1 MYPSNKHIAIHSY
14 GIDDPGP
21 VRWFAE
27 ANLMVILP
35 QRTAGLPES
44 IIENWDLQWQVT
56 YQLAGATRTIPK
68 LVNPQNGDFN
78 HKQRRHR
85 NIPQPI
91 KAETFNSQKQVV
103 ETGEKIHRELL
114 SLLHSS
120 PLSQYALH
128 FQPYRPTLWCGIAEP
143 ERVRRLFQQTSL
155 VLPKD
160 LPLVLVKKFTPWR
173 LAAAPTP
180 WTVFRPGEAH
190 QFFRDFKSQLAFSVR
205 WYNLYGKPWF

>member
-1 MYPSNKHIAIHSY
+1 M
-14 GIDDPGP
+14 
-21 VRWFAE
+21 
-27 ANLMVILP
+27 LILP
-35 QRTAGLPES
+35 QRTLGLPES
-44 IIENWDLQWQVT
+44 IIENWVWYLWIFHSHCYWDLQWQVT

-78 HKQRRHR
+78 HKQRKHR

-128 FQPYRPTLWCGIAEP
+128 FQPYRPTLWCGIAVGKSETTNSKP
-143 ERVRRLFQQTSL
+143 HWSYQ
-155 VLPKD
+155 KG
-160 LPLVLVKKFTPWR
+160 LPLVWVKKFTPWR

-180 WTVFRPGEAH
+180 WTVFRPGKVH

-205 WYNLYGKPWF
+205 WYNLWETMVIYAWYSRNIYIYTQIINI